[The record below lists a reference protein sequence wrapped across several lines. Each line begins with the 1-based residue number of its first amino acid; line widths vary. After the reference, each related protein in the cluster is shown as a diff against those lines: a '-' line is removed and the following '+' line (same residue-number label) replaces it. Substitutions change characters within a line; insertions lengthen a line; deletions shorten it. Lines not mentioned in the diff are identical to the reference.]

1 MFRKYVLLLFFP
13 LAGFSSLAAQMLPD
27 DIRDPVLVDFIENKT
42 DFSGK
47 DAVPATTTYGDKQL
61 AFPWLYNSKSKW
73 ENLASTLSDPYFKD
87 VHERNLQAI
96 QKLAR
101 GRELSREMDFESMIP
116 ERTYVRTLKKWV
128 EWSTVAWYITRD
140 SVYLDIARR
149 ALWVASHKESWG
161 LRTPGRSN
169 LNSADLGTGEMMYV
183 VSFGYDA
190 LFPYLDETLKRDCI
204 KALIE
209 KGLRTYLNGILNHD
223 WWEKC
228 DFNWNSALNG
238 NAGIAAMVIRDA
250 NPELSDFVLQKAT
263 GGLPYMISAFYPGGG
278 WIEGVM
284 YQGTAIGH
292 LTDFIVP
299 YQKLTGKDLGL
310 MKNEDFQNTLSFWI
324 PMFAP
329 DGYAYNFSDCDE
341 KNSLYGISQGFWWAH
356 ELNHPEWAWDQER
369 RTSHETG
376 RGGLFWDVESFWY
389 REVNQE
395 SSEPELPRFIHFKGI
410 DWAVWRGDK
419 SWLAFRGGSSGGNH
433 DNNDLGQFILG
444 HGQDR
449 FLIDPGYG
457 AIKASEHN
465 CITLHSLEQT
475 DCATAPV
482 TRSFEYDDGF
492 YLECDI
498 QQAFPFA
505 TSFYNRHLLL
515 LDDNHLL
522 LLDDVKGTGERRVS
536 VEGHFQTR
544 YPVERTGN
552 GWKITGPTETCNIG
566 LLFHHA
572 LLQEEKWNFRGP
584 ITKLKYWN
592 YSDRVHSIQ
601 PVLFSFNDE
610 PYTFSSS
617 PEGFTLE
624 VGGKIH
630 EFRFADGE
638 LVYMGSRRRESEN

>member
-356 ELNHPEWAWDQER
+356 ELNHPEWAWDEER

-419 SWLAFRGGSSGGNH
+419 SWLAFRGDPVGEIMIIMTWGSLSWDMG
-433 DNNDLGQFILG
+433 
-444 HGQDR
+444 
-449 FLIDPGYG
+449 
-457 AIKASEHN
+457 
-465 CITLHSLEQT
+465 
-475 DCATAPV
+475 
-482 TRSFEYDDGF
+482 
-492 YLECDI
+492 
-498 QQAFPFA
+498 
-505 TSFYNRHLLL
+505 
-515 LDDNHLL
+515 
-522 LLDDVKGTGERRVS
+522 
-536 VEGHFQTR
+536 
-544 YPVERTGN
+544 RTG
-552 GWKITGPTETCNIG
+552 
-566 LLFHHA
+566 
-572 LLQEEKWNFRGP
+572 
-584 ITKLKYWN
+584 
-592 YSDRVHSIQ
+592 S
-601 PVLFSFNDE
+601 
-610 PYTFSSS
+610 
-617 PEGFTLE
+617 
-624 VGGKIH
+624 
-630 EFRFADGE
+630 
-638 LVYMGSRRRESEN
+638 